1 MPEPLNLL
9 QELAQIP
16 DPRSR
21 RGGAGRGAET
31 VGVGAVARGDG
42 ERLAL
47 PA

>member
-21 RGGAGRGAET
+21 RAGAGRGAET